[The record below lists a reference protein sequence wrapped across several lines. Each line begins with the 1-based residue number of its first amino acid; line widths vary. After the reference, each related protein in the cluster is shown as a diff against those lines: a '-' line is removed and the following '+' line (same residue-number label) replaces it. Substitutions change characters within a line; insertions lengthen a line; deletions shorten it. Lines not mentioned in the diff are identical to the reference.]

1 MEFVG
6 NAGTAKTTVARIL
19 AGIFWEIGLLA
30 VGDIVEVGRADLIGK
45 YTGHTADK
53 VKSVFKTAKG
63 KILFIDKAYSLVD
76 HCEGSYGDEAIN
88 TIVQEMENH
97 RDETVVIFAGY
108 PKRMDEF
115 FSRNPGLRSRVPFRI
130 PFCDYSDKEMKEIV
144 KLEAKK
150 RGFSIQNEAM
160 GQVAKLC
167 RNLSKNADEGNG
179 RLCRNL
185 VEYAILEYAVRFY
198 GSDDCERKGDFILS
212 EKDFAGW
219 ERLHNEEKTQT
230 IGFKV

>member
-6 NAGTAKTTVARIL
+6 NAGMAKTTVARIL

-63 KILFIDKAYSLVD
+63 KILFIDEAYSLVD
-76 HCEGSYGDEAIN
+76 HCEGSY
-88 TIVQEMENH
+88 
-97 RDETVVIFAGY
+97 
-108 PKRMDEF
+108 
-115 FSRNPGLRSRVPFRI
+115 
-130 PFCDYSDKEMKEIV
+130 
-144 KLEAKK
+144 
-150 RGFSIQNEAM
+150 
-160 GQVAKLC
+160 
-167 RNLSKNADEGNG
+167 ADEGNG